1 MAVSCQADTV
11 LRDLDEEQLWEIL
24 ESHRYR
30 IVRSTCPNRLTPYLR
45 QAKVLDQLDEE
56 EVLHGP
62 QFTNSA
68 MRVGHML
75 DLLKTRGKNGALAF
89 LESLK
94 LHNPDTYTLI
104 TGLEPSIDLNNFSD
118 LIETSKLTECL
129 AKAVNS
135 LQEELTQEK
144 HQKVSLL
151 HHCRQLKDHVSQL
164 EAQKK
169 CLRGIEAEH
178 NRMKR
183 EVSSHFHEVL
193 KLKDEMYNLSMH
205 YTNALQEKDLAIT
218 RSQGLQEELY
228 LMKQELQR
236 ARVES
241 YCERER
247 SLRIPS
253 DLQPQVDELLQ
264 LREENEKL
272 RSLVVLETFSL
283 VQKDI
288 LEQNLDEALEGKQE
302 LLDRIHS
309 LRDQAVIAE
318 NQRKQYWEEKEHT
331 LIECHKMKV
340 DCEIYKEKI
349 SALQGQVAELQK
361 ERDQAYSA
369 RDAAQLE
376 ISQNLLEKDSLRR
389 KVFELTDQICELRKQ
404 ASQQQAELGSRVH
417 GVKGEGLAILEPEEQ
432 WPKRKQRLVRMHAI
446 CPGDESQGSLSVSE
460 LCSDFSMRTSHEL
473 PESFR
478 SCSPIP
484 PGKLSLQRRATQ
496 ECLES
501 SLSTRYFPSSSSL
514 CRAAPSPGTRC
525 SPGLHCSWLGR
536 VAPGL
541 SWVAGCGG
549 RGTFFSSARADLPRP
564 LSPVACSGSQE
575 FLEVDFSLIAGEKAE
590 LSDLEYEMVEKDEG
604 NARPLAL
611 DERYV
616 TLPAD
621 FCPPLGRALCP
632 TGAWNKAG
640 TPIRRR
646 PARRILSRITTIAFH
661 GNALLEQISIIGGN
675 QTGLFIHRVT
685 PGSVADEMSLSPGNQ
700 IMVVDYEVTDPAF
713 KAILEDATLEE
724 ALWVLRRVN
733 GFCCLSV
740 RMNMEGYKR
749 LVTDLEN
756 KVVSSGDSFYIR
768 ANLALEGKA
777 AGELPV
783 QCNDILHV
791 TDTVFQGESQWR
803 ACRVNPYSMK
813 DMDAGIVPNYY
824 QAQQRLIG
832 LIQDMARQTMSA
844 RKASGGQPKLVRI
857 ISTDKSKINPLW
869 SSIDC
874 NVYDPNKADA
884 CPQIGLQAGS
894 CFTLMPYTLVRP
906 HKLAQLR
913 PVLFVP
919 TLLGKILSDKLCLT
933 KGFEKCPSGL
943 LREAECRAQNGTL
956 VRGKAE
962 LDSRCCVTH
971 QALQLLLEKD
981 VHSLLDVGLECVRA
995 LHAAG
1000 IYPIL
1005 LLVSISEKN
1014 AKKLKKALQR
1024 LGATE
1029 EQLLDCWRREEAQ
1042 LEKVP
1047 CLYGSVGPDT
1057 WSDLDALV
1065 SAVRA
1070 AVANEQKKIV
1080 WLEQNLH

>member
-1 MAVSCQADTV
+1 MAVPCQADTE

-104 TGLEPSIDLNNFSD
+104 TGLEPSIDLNNFSG

-144 HQKVSLL
+144 HQKASLL
-151 HHCRQLKDHVSQL
+151 HHCRQLKDRVSQL
-164 EAQKK
+164 EAQNK

-183 EVSSHFHEVL
+183 EVSSHFHEML

-236 ARVES
+236 ARVET
-241 YCERER
+241 YYERER
-247 SLRIPS
+247 SLRMPS
-253 DLQPQVDELLQ
+253 DPQPQADELLQ

-272 RSLVVLETFSL
+272 RSLVELETFSL

-302 LLDRIHS
+302 LLNRIHS
-309 LRDQAVIAE
+309 LREQAVIAE

-361 ERDQAYSA
+361 ERDQAYCA

-389 KVFELTDQICELRKQ
+389 KVFELTEQICELRKQ
-404 ASQQQAELGSRVH
+404 ASQQQDSRVH
-417 GVKGEGLAILEPEEQ
+417 GVKGEGLASLEPGEQ

-446 CPGDESQGSLSVSE
+446 CPGDENQGGLSVSK
-460 LCSDFSMRTSHEL
+460 LCSDFGMRTSHEL
-473 PESFR
+473 QESFR
-478 SCSPIP
+478 SCSPVP
-484 PGKLSLQRRATQ
+484 PCKLSLQKRATQ

-501 SLSTRYFPSSSSL
+501 SLSTSS
-514 CRAAPSPGTRC
+514 
-525 SPGLHCSWLGR
+525 
-536 VAPGL
+536 
-541 SWVAGCGG
+541 
-549 RGTFFSSARADLPRP
+549 
-564 LSPVACSGSQE
+564 SQE

-590 LSDLEYEMVEKDEG
+590 SSDLEYEMVEKDEG
-604 NARPLAL
+604 NAQLL
-611 DERYV
+611 DLDPSASES
-616 TLPAD
+616 
-621 FCPPLGRALCP
+621 
-632 TGAWNKAG
+632 

-661 GNALLEQISIIGGN
+661 GTALLEQISIIGGN
-675 QTGLFIHRVT
+675 QTGIFIHRVT

-724 ALWVLRRVN
+724 ALWVLKRVN

-749 LVTDLEN
+749 LVSDLEN
-756 KVVSSGDSFYIR
+756 KVVTSGDSFYIR

-791 TDTVFQGESQWR
+791 TDTMFFGESQWS

-832 LIQDMARQTMSA
+832 LIQDMAQQTTSA
-844 RKASGGQPKLVRI
+844 RKSSGGQPKLVRI

-884 CPQIGLQAGS
+884 CPRLCLQAGS

-943 LREAECRAQNGTL
+943 LCEAECTAQNRSL
-956 VRGKAE
+956 VQEQRE
-962 LDSRCCVTH
+962 PDSRCCLTR

-981 VHSLLDVGLECVRA
+981 VHSLLDVGLEYMQA

-1005 LLVSISEKN
+1005 LLISISEKN

-1029 EQLLDCWRREEAQ
+1029 EQLLDCVRREEAQ

-1047 CLYGSVGPDT
+1047 CLYGTIAPNT

-1080 WLEQNLH
+1080 WIEQDRH

>member
-1 MAVSCQADTV
+1 MLRSDGPAMALSCQADTE

-104 TGLEPSIDLNNFSD
+104 TGLEPSIDLNNFSG

-164 EAQKK
+164 EAQNK

-247 SLRIPS
+247 SLRMPS
-253 DLQPQVDELLQ
+253 DLQPQADELLQ

-361 ERDQAYSA
+361 ERDQAYGA

-404 ASQQQAELGSRVH
+404 QAELGSRVH
-417 GVKGEGLAILEPEEQ
+417 GVKGEGLASLEPEEQ
-432 WPKRKQRLVRMHAI
+432 WPKRKPRLVRMHAI
-446 CPGDESQGSLSVSE
+446 CPGDESQGSLGVSE
-460 LCSDFSMRTSHEL
+460 LCSDFSVRTSQEL

-484 PGKLSLQRRATQ
+484 PCKLSLQRRATQ

-501 SLSTRYFPSSSSL
+501 SLSTSS
-514 CRAAPSPGTRC
+514 
-525 SPGLHCSWLGR
+525 
-536 VAPGL
+536 
-541 SWVAGCGG
+541 
-549 RGTFFSSARADLPRP
+549 
-564 LSPVACSGSQE
+564 SQE

-590 LSDLEYEMVEKDEG
+590 SSDLEYEMVEKDEG

-611 DERYV
+611 DE
-616 TLPAD
+616 
-621 FCPPLGRALCP
+621 
-632 TGAWNKAG
+632 G

-675 QTGLFIHRVT
+675 QTGIFIHRVT

-756 KVVSSGDSFYIR
+756 KVVTSGDSFYIR

-791 TDTVFQGESQWR
+791 TDTVFQGESQWS

-832 LIQDMARQTMSA
+832 LIRDMAQQTMAA

-884 CPQIGLQAGS
+884 CPRICLQAGS

-943 LREAECRAQNGTL
+943 LCEAECAAQNGTL
-956 VRGKAE
+956 VRGKGE

-981 VHSLLDVGLECVRA
+981 VHSLLDVGLERVRA

-1024 LGATE
+1024 LGAAE
-1029 EQLLDCWRREEAQ
+1029 EQLLDCVRQEEAQ

-1047 CLYGSVGPDT
+1047 CLYGTVAPDT

-1080 WLEQNLH
+1080 WLEQDLH

>member
-1 MAVSCQADTV
+1 MRNQEEAKFGALLLPDGCLPRPSAPAMAVPCQADTE

-104 TGLEPSIDLNNFSD
+104 TGLEPSIDLNNFSG

-144 HQKVSLL
+144 HQKASLL
-151 HHCRQLKDHVSQL
+151 HHCRQLKDRVSQL
-164 EAQKK
+164 EAQNK
-169 CLRGIEAEH
+169 CLRDIEAEH

-183 EVSSHFHEVL
+183 EVSSHFHEML

-236 ARVES
+236 ARVET
-241 YCERER
+241 YYEKER
-247 SLRIPS
+247 SLRMPS
-253 DLQPQVDELLQ
+253 DPQPQLDELLQ

-272 RSLVVLETFSL
+272 RSLVELETFSL

-302 LLDRIHS
+302 LLNRIHS
-309 LRDQAVIAE
+309 LREQAVIAE

-361 ERDQAYSA
+361 ERDQAYCA
-369 RDAAQLE
+369 RDSAQLE

-389 KVFELTDQICELRKQ
+389 KVFELTEQICELRKQ
-404 ASQQQAELGSRVH
+404 ASQQQAELDSRVH
-417 GVKGEGLAILEPEEQ
+417 GVKGEGLASLEPGEQ

-446 CPGDESQGSLSVSE
+446 CPGDESQGRVSVSE
-460 LCSDFSMRTSHEL
+460 LCSDFGVKTSHEL

-478 SCSPIP
+478 SCSPVP
-484 PGKLSLQRRATQ
+484 PCKLSLQKRATQ

-501 SLSTRYFPSSSSL
+501 SLSTSS
-514 CRAAPSPGTRC
+514 
-525 SPGLHCSWLGR
+525 
-536 VAPGL
+536 
-541 SWVAGCGG
+541 
-549 RGTFFSSARADLPRP
+549 
-564 LSPVACSGSQE
+564 SQE

-590 LSDLEYEMVEKDEG
+590 SSDLEYEMVEKDEG
-604 NARPLAL
+604 NAQLL
-611 DERYV
+611 DLDPSASES
-616 TLPAD
+616 
-621 FCPPLGRALCP
+621 
-632 TGAWNKAG
+632 

-661 GNALLEQISIIGGN
+661 GTALLEQISIIGGN
-675 QTGLFIHRVT
+675 QTGIFIHRVT

-724 ALWVLRRVN
+724 ALWVLKRVN

-749 LVTDLEN
+749 LVSDLEN
-756 KVVSSGDSFYIR
+756 KVVTSGDSFYIR

-783 QCNDILHV
+783 QCNDVLHV
-791 TDTVFQGESQWR
+791 TDTMFFGESQWS

-832 LIQDMARQTMSA
+832 LIQDMAQQTTSA
-844 RKASGGQPKLVRI
+844 RKSSGGQPKLVRI

-869 SSIDC
+869 SSIEC

-884 CPQIGLQAGS
+884 CPRICLQAGS

-943 LREAECRAQNGTL
+943 LCEAECTAQNRSL
-956 VRGKAE
+956 VQEQRE
-962 LDSRCCVTH
+962 PDSRCCVTRKT
-971 QALQLLLEKD
+971 LQLLLEKD
-981 VHSLLDVGLECVRA
+981 VHSLLDVGLERVQA

-1005 LLVSISEKN
+1005 LLISISEKN

-1029 EQLLDCWRREEAQ
+1029 EQLLDCVRREEAQ

-1047 CLYGSVGPDT
+1047 CLYGTLAPNT

-1080 WLEQNLH
+1080 WIEQDRH

>member
-1 MAVSCQADTV
+1 MFLLRTIPAQHCWLQEGKRETRLVGSFHLLCPRGGQGPFPWDSKVPTAWAVTPGPPRQRRNRSGPAMAVSCQADTE

-104 TGLEPSIDLNNFSD
+104 TGLEPSIDLSNFSG

-164 EAQKK
+164 EAQNK

-218 RSQGLQEELY
+218 RSQGLQEE
-228 LMKQELQR
+228 
-236 ARVES
+236 
-241 YCERER
+241 
-247 SLRIPS
+247 
-253 DLQPQVDELLQ
+253 
-264 LREENEKL
+264 
-272 RSLVVLETFSL
+272 

-309 LRDQAVIAE
+309 LREQAVIAE

-331 LIECHKMKV
+331 LMECHKMKV

-361 ERDQAYSA
+361 ERDQAYGA
-369 RDAAQLE
+369 RDTAQLE

-404 ASQQQAELGSRVH
+404 ASQQQAEVGSRVH
-417 GVKGEGLAILEPEEQ
+417 GVKGEGLTSLEPEEQ
-432 WPKRKQRLVRMHAI
+432 WPKRKQRLVRMHAL
-446 CPGDESQGSLSVSE
+446 CPGDKSQGSLSVSE
-460 LCSDFSMRTSHEL
+460 LCSDFSVRTSHEL

-484 PGKLSLQRRATQ
+484 PCKLSLQRRATQ

-501 SLSTRYFPSSSSL
+501 SLSTSS
-514 CRAAPSPGTRC
+514 
-525 SPGLHCSWLGR
+525 
-536 VAPGL
+536 
-541 SWVAGCGG
+541 
-549 RGTFFSSARADLPRP
+549 
-564 LSPVACSGSQE
+564 SQE
-575 FLEVDFSLIAGEKAE
+575 FLEVDFNHISGEKAE
-590 LSDLEYEMVEKDEG
+590 SSDLNYEMVEKDEG

-616 TLPAD
+616 TLPTD
-621 FCPPLGRALCP
+621 FCPPLGRAQCP
-632 TGAWNKAG
+632 PGAWNKAG

-675 QTGLFIHRVT
+675 QTGIFIHRVT
-685 PGSVADEMSLSPGNQ
+685 PGSVADEMSLSPGSQ

-724 ALWVLRRVN
+724 ALWVLKRVN

-756 KVVSSGDSFYIR
+756 KVVTSGDSFYIR

-783 QCNDILHV
+783 QCSDILHV
-791 TDTVFQGESQWR
+791 TDTVFQGKSQWS
-803 ACRVNPYSMK
+803 ACQVNPYSMK

-824 QAQQRLIG
+824 QAQRRLIG
-832 LIQDMARQTMSA
+832 LIQDMAQQTTSA
-844 RKASGGQPKLVRI
+844 RKVSGGQPKLVRI

-874 NVYDPNKADA
+874 NVYDPNQADA
-884 CPQIGLQAGS
+884 CPQICLQAGS

-919 TLLGKILSDKLCLT
+919 TLLGKILSDKLCLS

-943 LREAECRAQNGTL
+943 LCEAECTTQKGTL
-956 VRGKAE
+956 VRGKRE
-962 LDSRCCVTH
+962 LDNRCCVTC
-971 QALQLLLEKD
+971 QVLQLLLEKD

-1005 LLVSISEKN
+1005 LLISISEKS

-1029 EQLLDCWRREEAQ
+1029 EQLLDCVRREEAQ

-1047 CLYGSVGPDT
+1047 CLYGTVTPDT
-1057 WSDLDALV
+1057 WSDLDTLV
-1065 SAVRA
+1065 GAVRA
-1070 AVANEQKKIV
+1070 AIANEQKKIV
-1080 WLEQNLH
+1080 WLEQDLH

>member
-1 MAVSCQADTV
+1 MEWAVSAALVQSRELTHRGILGSKAQRMLRSDGPAMAVSCQADTE

-104 TGLEPSIDLNNFSD
+104 TGLEPSIDLSNFSG

-164 EAQKK
+164 EAQNK

-247 SLRIPS
+247 SLRMPS
-253 DLQPQVDELLQ
+253 DLQPQADELLQ

-272 RSLVVLETFSL
+272 QSLVVLETFSL

-309 LRDQAVIAE
+309 LREQAVIAE
-318 NQRKQYWEEKEHT
+318 NQRKKYWEEKEHT

-361 ERDQAYSA
+361 ERDQAYGA
-369 RDAAQLE
+369 RDTAQLE

-417 GVKGEGLAILEPEEQ
+417 GVKGEGLACLEPEEQ
-432 WPKRKQRLVRMHAI
+432 WPKRKQRLVRMHTL
-446 CPGDESQGSLSVSE
+446 CPGDKSQGSLSVSE
-460 LCSDFSMRTSHEL
+460 LCSDFSVRTSHEL

-484 PGKLSLQRRATQ
+484 PCKLSLQRRATQ

-501 SLSTRYFPSSSSL
+501 SLSTSS
-514 CRAAPSPGTRC
+514 
-525 SPGLHCSWLGR
+525 
-536 VAPGL
+536 
-541 SWVAGCGG
+541 
-549 RGTFFSSARADLPRP
+549 
-564 LSPVACSGSQE
+564 SQE
-575 FLEVDFSLIAGEKAE
+575 FLEVDFNHIAGERAE
-590 LSDLEYEMVEKDEG
+590 SSDLEYEKVEKDEG

-621 FCPPLGRALCP
+621 FCPPLGRAQCP
-632 TGAWNKAG
+632 PGAWNKAG

-675 QTGLFIHRVT
+675 QTGIFIHGVT
-685 PGSVADEMSLSPGNQ
+685 PGSVADEMSLSPGSQ

-724 ALWVLRRVN
+724 ALWVLKRVN

-740 RMNMEGYKR
+740 RMNVEGYKR

-756 KVVSSGDSFYIR
+756 KVVTSGDSFYIR

-783 QCNDILHV
+783 QCSDILHV
-791 TDTVFQGESQWR
+791 TDTVFQGKSQWS
-803 ACRVNPYSMK
+803 ACQVNPYSMK
-813 DMDAGIVPNYY
+813 DMDAGIVPNHY
-824 QAQQRLIG
+824 QAQRRLIG
-832 LIQDMARQTMSA
+832 LIQDMAQQTTSA
-844 RKASGGQPKLVRI
+844 RKVSGGQPKLVRI

-874 NVYDPNKADA
+874 NVYDPNQADA
-884 CPQIGLQAGS
+884 CPQICLQAGS

-906 HKLAQLR
+906 HKLAQLC

-919 TLLGKILSDKLCLT
+919 TLLGKILSDKLCLS

-943 LREAECRAQNGTL
+943 LCEAECTTQKGTL
-956 VRGKAE
+956 VRGKRE
-962 LDSRCCVTH
+962 LDSHCCVTR
-971 QALQLLLEKD
+971 QVLQLLLEKD
-981 VHSLLDVGLECVRA
+981 VHSLLDMGLECVRA

-1005 LLVSISEKN
+1005 LLVSISEKS

-1029 EQLLDCWRREEAQ
+1029 EQLLDCVRREEAQ

-1047 CLYGSVGPDT
+1047 CLYGTVAPDT
-1057 WSDLDALV
+1057 WSDLDTLV
-1065 SAVRA
+1065 GAVRA

-1080 WLEQNLH
+1080 WLEQDLH

>member
-1 MAVSCQADTV
+1 MAVPCQADTE

-104 TGLEPSIDLNNFSD
+104 TGLEPSIDLNNFSG

-144 HQKVSLL
+144 HQKASLL
-151 HHCRQLKDHVSQL
+151 HHCRQLKDRVSQL
-164 EAQKK
+164 EAQNK

-183 EVSSHFHEVL
+183 EVSSHFHEML

-236 ARVES
+236 ARVET
-241 YCERER
+241 YYERER
-247 SLRIPS
+247 SLHMPS
-253 DLQPQVDELLQ
+253 DPQPQLDELLQ

-272 RSLVVLETFSL
+272 RSLVELETFSL

-302 LLDRIHS
+302 LLNRIHS
-309 LRDQAVIAE
+309 LREQAVIAE

-361 ERDQAYSA
+361 ERDQAYCA

-404 ASQQQAELGSRVH
+404 ASQQQDSRVLARGGP
-417 GVKGEGLAILEPEEQ
+417 GVGMN
-432 WPKRKQRLVRMHAI
+432 R
-446 CPGDESQGSLSVSE
+446 E
-460 LCSDFSMRTSHEL
+460 LCSDFGVKTSHEL

-478 SCSPIP
+478 SCSPVP
-484 PGKLSLQRRATQ
+484 PCKLSLQKRATQ
-496 ECLES
+496 EYLES
-501 SLSTRYFPSSSSL
+501 SLSTRYGCTGASPS
-514 CRAAPSPGTRC
+514 
-525 SPGLHCSWLGR
+525 
-536 VAPGL
+536 
-541 SWVAGCGG
+541 
-549 RGTFFSSARADLPRP
+549 
-564 LSPVACSGSQE
+564 
-575 FLEVDFSLIAGEKAE
+575 
-590 LSDLEYEMVEKDEG
+590 
-604 NARPLAL
+604 
-611 DERYV
+611 
-616 TLPAD
+616 LPASAGWHMLQPW
-621 FCPPLGRALCP
+621 FALFLACLP
-632 TGAWNKAG
+632 SLPS

-661 GNALLEQISIIGGN
+661 GTALLEQISIIGGN
-675 QTGLFIHRVT
+675 QTGIFIHRVT

-700 IMVVDYEVTDPAF
+700 IMVDYEVTDPAF

-724 ALWVLRRVN
+724 ALWVLKRVN

-749 LVTDLEN
+749 LVSDLEN
-756 KVVSSGDSFYIR
+756 KVVTSGDSFYIR

-791 TDTVFQGESQWR
+791 TDTMFFGESQWS

-824 QAQQRLIG
+824 QPLLSDLQ
-832 LIQDMARQTMSA
+832 S
-844 RKASGGQPKLVRI
+844 SGGQPKLVRI

-874 NVYDPNKADA
+874 NVYDPNKADGA
-884 CPQIGLQAGS
+884 LLARAAGS

-943 LREAECRAQNGTL
+943 LCEAECTAQNRSL
-956 VRGKAE
+956 VQEQRE
-962 LDSRCCVTH
+962 PDSRCCVTRK
-971 QALQLLLEKD
+971 ALQLLLEKD
-981 VHSLLDVGLECVRA
+981 VHSLLDVGLECVQA

-1005 LLVSISEKN
+1005 LLISISEKN

-1029 EQLLDCWRREEAQ
+1029 EQLLDCVRREEAQ

-1047 CLYGSVGPDT
+1047 CLYGTLAPNT

-1080 WLEQNLH
+1080 WIEQDRH

>member
-1 MAVSCQADTV
+1 MVSCQADTE

-104 TGLEPSIDLNNFSD
+104 TGLEPSIDLNNFSG

-144 HQKVSLL
+144 HQKASLL
-151 HHCRQLKDHVSQL
+151 HHCRQLKDRVPQL
-164 EAQKK
+164 EAQNK

-236 ARVES
+236 ARVET
-241 YCERER
+241 YYERER
-247 SLRIPS
+247 SLRMPS
-253 DLQPQVDELLQ
+253 DLQPQADELLQ

-272 RSLVVLETFSL
+272 RSLVELETFSL

-302 LLDRIHS
+302 LLNRIHS
-309 LRDQAVIAE
+309 LREQAVIAE

-361 ERDQAYSA
+361 ERDQAYCA

-404 ASQQQAELGSRVH
+404 ARQQQAELGSRV
-417 GVKGEGLAILEPEEQ
+417 LEPGEQ

-460 LCSDFSMRTSHEL
+460 VRDPSCRPQPLVF
-473 PESFR
+473 PR
-478 SCSPIP
+478 SPGEAPFP
-484 PGKLSLQRRATQ
+484 PGGSGVVQ
-496 ECLES
+496 
-501 SLSTRYFPSSSSL
+501 
-514 CRAAPSPGTRC
+514 
-525 SPGLHCSWLGR
+525 
-536 VAPGL
+536 
-541 SWVAGCGG
+541 GG
-549 RGTFFSSARADLPRP
+549 GG
-564 LSPVACSGSQE
+564 V
-575 FLEVDFSLIAGEKAE
+575 
-590 LSDLEYEMVEKDEG
+590 
-604 NARPLAL
+604 
-611 DERYV
+611 
-616 TLPAD
+616 
-621 FCPPLGRALCP
+621 
-632 TGAWNKAG
+632 AWNWLFPLPHMKCLPSLPS

-661 GNALLEQISIIGGN
+661 GTALLEQISIIGGN
-675 QTGLFIHRVT
+675 QTGIFIHRVT
-685 PGSVADEMSLSPGNQ
+685 PGSVADEMSLFPGNQ
-700 IMVVDYEVTDPAF
+700 IMVDYEVTDPAF

-724 ALWVLRRVN
+724 ALWVLKRVN

-749 LVTDLEN
+749 LVSDLEN
-756 KVVSSGDSFYIR
+756 KVVTSGDSFYIR

-791 TDTVFQGESQWR
+791 TDTVFRGESQWS

-832 LIQDMARQTMSA
+832 LIQDMAQQSTSA
-844 RKASGGQPKLVRI
+844 RKSSGGQPKLVRI

-874 NVYDPNKADA
+874 NVYDPNKADGA
-884 CPQIGLQAGS
+884 LLAGS

-933 KGFEKCPSGL
+933 KGFEKCL
-943 LREAECRAQNGTL
+943 LCEAECTAQNRSL
-956 VRGKAE
+956 VREKGE
-962 LDSRCCVTH
+962 PDSRCCVTR

-981 VHSLLDVGLECVRA
+981 VHSLLDVGLECMRA

-1029 EQLLDCWRREEAQ
+1029 EQLLDCVRREEAQ

-1047 CLYGSVGPDT
+1047 CLYGTIAPNT

-1080 WLEQNLH
+1080 WIEQDLH

>member
-1 MAVSCQADTV
+1 MVSCQADTE

-104 TGLEPSIDLNNFSD
+104 TGLEPSIDLNNFSG

-144 HQKVSLL
+144 HQKASLL
-151 HHCRQLKDHVSQL
+151 HHCRQLKDRVPQL
-164 EAQKK
+164 EAQNK

-236 ARVES
+236 ARVET
-241 YCERER
+241 YYERER
-247 SLRIPS
+247 SLRMPS
-253 DLQPQVDELLQ
+253 DLQPQADELLQ

-272 RSLVVLETFSL
+272 RSLVELETFSL

-302 LLDRIHS
+302 LLNRIHS
-309 LRDQAVIAE
+309 LREQAVIAE

-361 ERDQAYSA
+361 ERDQAYCA

-404 ASQQQAELGSRVH
+404 ARQQQAELGSRVH
-417 GVKGEGLAILEPEEQ
+417 GVRDSSWTLSVNPL
-432 WPKRKQRLVRMHAI
+432 
-446 CPGDESQGSLSVSE
+446 QGS
-460 LCSDFSMRTSHEL
+460 
-473 PESFR
+473 
-478 SCSPIP
+478 
-484 PGKLSLQRRATQ
+484 
-496 ECLES
+496 
-501 SLSTRYFPSSSSL
+501 
-514 CRAAPSPGTRC
+514 
-525 SPGLHCSWLGR
+525 
-536 VAPGL
+536 
-541 SWVAGCGG
+541 GG
-549 RGTFFSSARADLPRP
+549 
-564 LSPVACSGSQE
+564 SGVVQGGGG
-575 FLEVDFSLIAGEKAE
+575 V
-590 LSDLEYEMVEKDEG
+590 
-604 NARPLAL
+604 
-611 DERYV
+611 
-616 TLPAD
+616 
-621 FCPPLGRALCP
+621 
-632 TGAWNKAG
+632 AWNWLFPLPHMKCLPSLPS

-661 GNALLEQISIIGGN
+661 GTALLEQISIIGGN
-675 QTGLFIHRVT
+675 QTGIFIHRVT
-685 PGSVADEMSLSPGNQ
+685 PGSVADEMSLFPGNQ
-700 IMVVDYEVTDPAF
+700 IMVDYEVTDPAF

-724 ALWVLRRVN
+724 ALWVLKRVN

-749 LVTDLEN
+749 LVSDLEN
-756 KVVSSGDSFYIR
+756 KVVTSGDSFYIR

-791 TDTVFQGESQWR
+791 TDTVFRGESQWS

-824 QAQQRLIG
+824 QPLLSDLQ
-832 LIQDMARQTMSA
+832 S
-844 RKASGGQPKLVRI
+844 SGGQPKLVRI

-874 NVYDPNKADA
+874 NVYDPNKADGA
-884 CPQIGLQAGS
+884 LLARAVGEPRAGS

-933 KGFEKCPSGL
+933 KGFEKCL
-943 LREAECRAQNGTL
+943 LCEAECTAQNRSL
-956 VRGKAE
+956 VREKGE
-962 LDSRCCVTH
+962 PDSRCCVTR

-981 VHSLLDVGLECVRA
+981 VHSLLDVGLECMRA

-1029 EQLLDCWRREEAQ
+1029 EQLLDCVRREEAQ

-1047 CLYGSVGPDT
+1047 CLYGTIAPNT

-1080 WLEQNLH
+1080 WIEQDLH

>member
-1 MAVSCQADTV
+1 MAVSCQADTE

-30 IVRSTCPNRLTPYLR
+30 IVRSTCPNRLTPYLH

-104 TGLEPSIDLNNFSD
+104 TGLEPSIDLSNFSGKSAPAGM
-118 LIETSKLTECL
+118 LGSR
-129 AKAVNS
+129 VNPGRS
-135 LQEELTQEK
+135 VAGMMQLSVTLGTCA
-144 HQKVSLL
+144 LL
-151 HHCRQLKDHVSQL
+151 
-164 EAQKK
+164 
-169 CLRGIEAEH
+169 
-178 NRMKR
+178 
-183 EVSSHFHEVL
+183 VL
-193 KLKDEMYNLSMH
+193 W
-205 YTNALQEKDLAIT
+205 Q
-218 RSQGLQEELY
+218 LY

-247 SLRIPS
+247 SLRMPS
-253 DLQPQVDELLQ
+253 DLQPQADELLQ

-272 RSLVVLETFSL
+272 QSLVVLETFSL

-309 LRDQAVIAE
+309 LREQAVIAE
-318 NQRKQYWEEKEHT
+318 NQRKKYWEEKEHT

-361 ERDQAYSA
+361 ERDQAYGA
-369 RDAAQLE
+369 RDTAQLE
-376 ISQNLLEKDSLRR
+376 ISQNLLEKDSLCR

-417 GVKGEGLAILEPEEQ
+417 GVRGWGLGTAPV
-432 WPKRKQRLVRMHAI
+432 KSS
-446 CPGDESQGSLSVSE
+446 CSC
-460 LCSDFSMRTSHEL
+460 LCSDFSVRTSHEL

-484 PGKLSLQRRATQ
+484 PCKLSLQRRATQ

-501 SLSTRYFPSSSSL
+501 SLSTRYFPISSSL
-514 CRAAPSPGTRC
+514 CRAWG
-525 SPGLHCSWLGR
+525 G
-536 VAPGL
+536 
-541 SWVAGCGG
+541 AGWR
-549 RGTFFSSARADLPRP
+549 RG
-564 LSPVACSGSQE
+564 CME
-575 FLEVDFSLIAGEKAE
+575 
-590 LSDLEYEMVEKDEG
+590 
-604 NARPLAL
+604 LAL
-611 DERYV
+611 FP
-616 TLPAD
+616 LPHMK
-621 FCPPLGRALCP
+621 CLLS
-632 TGAWNKAG
+632 
-640 TPIRRR
+640 TPICRRA
-646 PARRILSRITTIAFH
+646 ARRILSRITTIAFH

-675 QTGLFIHRVT
+675 QTGIFIHGVT
-685 PGSVADEMSLSPGNQ
+685 PGSVADEMSLSPGSQ
-700 IMVVDYEVTDPAF
+700 IMVDYEVTDPAF

-724 ALWVLRRVN
+724 ALWVLKRVN

-740 RMNMEGYKR
+740 RMNVEGYKR

-756 KVVSSGDSFYIR
+756 KVVTSGDSFYIR

-783 QCNDILHV
+783 QCSDILHV
-791 TDTVFQGESQWR
+791 TDTVFQGKSQWS
-803 ACRVNPYSMK
+803 ACQVNPYSMK
-813 DMDAGIVPNYY
+813 DMDAGIVPNHY
-824 QAQQRLIG
+824 QPLLSHLQV
-832 LIQDMARQTMSA
+832 
-844 RKASGGQPKLVRI
+844 SGGQPKLVRI

-874 NVYDPNKADA
+874 NVYDPNQADGI
-884 CPQIGLQAGS
+884 CLQAGS

-919 TLLGKILSDKLCLT
+919 MLLGKILSDKLCLS
-933 KGFEKCPSGL
+933 KGFEKCPSG
-943 LREAECRAQNGTL
+943 TL
-956 VRGKAE
+956 VRGKRE
-962 LDSRCCVTH
+962 LDSRCCVTC
-971 QALQLLLEKD
+971 QVLQLLLEKD
-981 VHSLLDVGLECVRA
+981 VHSLLDMGLECVRA

-1005 LLVSISEKN
+1005 LLVSISEKS

-1029 EQLLDCWRREEAQ
+1029 EQLLDCVRREEAQ

-1047 CLYGSVGPDT
+1047 CLYGTVAPDT
-1057 WSDLDALV
+1057 WSDLDTLV
-1065 SAVRA
+1065 GAVRA

-1080 WLEQNLH
+1080 WLEQDLH

>member
-1 MAVSCQADTV
+1 MAVSCQADTE

-104 TGLEPSIDLNNFSD
+104 TGLEPSIDLNNFSG

-144 HQKVSLL
+144 HQKASLL
-151 HHCRQLKDHVSQL
+151 HHCRRLKDRVPQL
-164 EAQKK
+164 EAQNK

-228 LMKQELQR
+228 LTKQELQR
-236 ARVES
+236 ARVET
-241 YCERER
+241 YYERER
-247 SLRIPS
+247 SLRMPS
-253 DLQPQVDELLQ
+253 DLQPQADELLQ

-272 RSLVVLETFSL
+272 RSLVELETFSL

-302 LLDRIHS
+302 LLNRIHS
-309 LRDQAVIAE
+309 LREQAVIAE

-361 ERDQAYSA
+361 ERDQAYCA
-369 RDAAQLE
+369 RDKAQLE

-389 KVFELTDQICELRKQ
+389 KVLELTDQICELRKQ
-404 ASQQQAELGSRVH
+404 ASQQQAELGSRVP
-417 GVKGEGLAILEPEEQ
+417 GVKGEGLASLEPGEQ

-460 LCSDFSMRTSHEL
+460 LCSDFGVRTSHEL

-478 SCSPIP
+478 SCSPVP
-484 PGKLSLQRRATQ
+484 PCKLSLQKRATQ

-501 SLSTRYFPSSSSL
+501 SLSASS
-514 CRAAPSPGTRC
+514 
-525 SPGLHCSWLGR
+525 
-536 VAPGL
+536 
-541 SWVAGCGG
+541 
-549 RGTFFSSARADLPRP
+549 
-564 LSPVACSGSQE
+564 SQE

-590 LSDLEYEMVEKDEG
+590 SSDLEYEMVEKDEG
-604 NARPLAL
+604 NARLL
-611 DERYV
+611 DLDPSASES
-616 TLPAD
+616 
-621 FCPPLGRALCP
+621 
-632 TGAWNKAG
+632 

-661 GNALLEQISIIGGN
+661 GTALLEQISIIGGN
-675 QTGLFIHRVT
+675 QTGIFIHRVT
-685 PGSVADEMSLSPGNQ
+685 PGSVADEMSLFPGNQ
-700 IMVVDYEVTDPAF
+700 IMVVDYDVTDPAF

-724 ALWVLRRVN
+724 ALWVLKRVN

-749 LVTDLEN
+749 LVSDLEN
-756 KVVSSGDSFYIR
+756 KVVTSGDSFYIR

-777 AGELPV
+777 AGELLV

-791 TDTVFQGESQWR
+791 TDTVFRGESQWS

-813 DMDAGIVPNYY
+813 DLDAGIVPNYY

-832 LIQDMARQTMSA
+832 LIQDMAQQTTSA
-844 RKASGGQPKLVRI
+844 RKSSGGQPKLVRI

-884 CPQIGLQAGS
+884 CPRICLQAGS

-943 LREAECRAQNGTL
+943 LCEAECTAQNRSL
-956 VRGKAE
+956 VREKGE
-962 LDSRCCVTH
+962 PDSRCCVTR

-1029 EQLLDCWRREEAQ
+1029 EQLLDCVRREEAQ

-1047 CLYGSVGPDT
+1047 CLYGTIAPNT

-1080 WLEQNLH
+1080 WIEQDLH

>member
-1 MAVSCQADTV
+1 MAVSCQADTE

-104 TGLEPSIDLNNFSD
+104 TGLEPSIDLNNFSG

-144 HQKVSLL
+144 HQKASLL
-151 HHCRQLKDHVSQL
+151 HHCRQLKDRVPQL
-164 EAQKK
+164 EAQNK

-236 ARVES
+236 ARVET
-241 YCERER
+241 YYERER
-247 SLRIPS
+247 SLRMPS
-253 DLQPQVDELLQ
+253 DLQPQADELLQ

-272 RSLVVLETFSL
+272 RSLVELETFSL

-302 LLDRIHS
+302 LLNRIHS
-309 LRDQAVIAE
+309 LREQAVIAE

-361 ERDQAYSA
+361 ERDQAYCA

-404 ASQQQAELGSRVH
+404 ARQQQAELAPGDPEAGSRLFGH
-417 GVKGEGLAILEPEEQ
+417 QPRPPPRDGNLRAKGTSWDP
-432 WPKRKQRLVRMHAI
+432 RV
-446 CPGDESQGSLSVSE
+446 SLSGNNCPAPSSHGGVRPSWAVSE
-460 LCSDFSMRTSHEL
+460 
-473 PESFR
+473 
-478 SCSPIP
+478 
-484 PGKLSLQRRATQ
+484 QRA
-496 ECLES
+496 
-501 SLSTRYFPSSSSL
+501 
-514 CRAAPSPGTRC
+514 
-525 SPGLHCSWLGR
+525 W
-536 VAPGL
+536 
-541 SWVAGCGG
+541 GG
-549 RGTFFSSARADLPRP
+549 G
-564 LSPVACSGSQE
+564 V
-575 FLEVDFSLIAGEKAE
+575 
-590 LSDLEYEMVEKDEG
+590 
-604 NARPLAL
+604 
-611 DERYV
+611 
-616 TLPAD
+616 
-621 FCPPLGRALCP
+621 
-632 TGAWNKAG
+632 AWNWLFPLPHMKCLPSLPS

-661 GNALLEQISIIGGN
+661 GTALLEQISIIGGN
-675 QTGLFIHRVT
+675 QTGIFIHRVT
-685 PGSVADEMSLSPGNQ
+685 PGSVADEMSLFPGNQ

-724 ALWVLRRVN
+724 ALWVLKRVN

-749 LVTDLEN
+749 LVSDLEN
-756 KVVSSGDSFYIR
+756 KVVTSGDSFYIR

-791 TDTVFQGESQWR
+791 TDTVFRGESQWS

-824 QAQQRLIG
+824 QPLLSDLQ
-832 LIQDMARQTMSA
+832 S
-844 RKASGGQPKLVRI
+844 SGGQPKLVRI

-884 CPQIGLQAGS
+884 CPRICLQAGS

-933 KGFEKCPSGL
+933 KGFEKCPSG
-943 LREAECRAQNGTL
+943 T
-956 VRGKAE
+956 
-962 LDSRCCVTH
+962 S
-971 QALQLLLEKD
+971 LQHPLTTGHPAMAVLGD
-981 VHSLLDVGLECVRA
+981 VHSLLDVGLECMRA

-1029 EQLLDCWRREEAQ
+1029 EQLLDCVRREEAQ

-1047 CLYGSVGPDT
+1047 CLYGTIAPNT

-1080 WLEQNLH
+1080 WIEQDLH

>member
-1 MAVSCQADTV
+1 MRNQEEAKFGALLLPDGCLPRPSAPAMAVPCQADTE

-104 TGLEPSIDLNNFSD
+104 TGLEPSIDLNNFSG

-144 HQKVSLL
+144 HQKASLL
-151 HHCRQLKDHVSQL
+151 HHCRQLKDRVSQL
-164 EAQKK
+164 EAQNK

-183 EVSSHFHEVL
+183 EVSSHFHEML

-236 ARVES
+236 ARVET
-241 YCERER
+241 YYERER
-247 SLRIPS
+247 SLHMPS
-253 DLQPQVDELLQ
+253 DPQPQLDELLQ

-272 RSLVVLETFSL
+272 RSLVELETFSL

-302 LLDRIHS
+302 LLNRIHS
-309 LRDQAVIAE
+309 LREQAVIAE

-361 ERDQAYSA
+361 ERDQAYCA

-404 ASQQQAELGSRVH
+404 ASQQQDSRVH
-417 GVKGEGLAILEPEEQ
+417 GVKGEGLASLEPGEQ

-446 CPGDESQGSLSVSE
+446 CPGDENQGSLSVSE
-460 LCSDFSMRTSHEL
+460 LCSDFGVKTSHEL

-478 SCSPIP
+478 SCSPVP
-484 PGKLSLQRRATQ
+484 PCKLSLQKRATQ
-496 ECLES
+496 EYLES
-501 SLSTRYFPSSSSL
+501 SLSTSS
-514 CRAAPSPGTRC
+514 
-525 SPGLHCSWLGR
+525 
-536 VAPGL
+536 
-541 SWVAGCGG
+541 
-549 RGTFFSSARADLPRP
+549 
-564 LSPVACSGSQE
+564 SQE

-590 LSDLEYEMVEKDEG
+590 SSDLEYEMVEKDEG
-604 NARPLAL
+604 NAQLL
-611 DERYV
+611 DLDPSASES
-616 TLPAD
+616 
-621 FCPPLGRALCP
+621 
-632 TGAWNKAG
+632 

-661 GNALLEQISIIGGN
+661 GTALLEQISIIGGN
-675 QTGLFIHRVT
+675 QTGIFIHRVT

-724 ALWVLRRVN
+724 ALWVLKRVN

-749 LVTDLEN
+749 LVSDLEN
-756 KVVSSGDSFYIR
+756 KVVTSGDSFYIR

-791 TDTVFQGESQWR
+791 TDTMFFGESQWS

-824 QAQQRLIG
+824 QAHQRLIG
-832 LIQDMARQTMSA
+832 LIQDMAQQTTSA
-844 RKASGGQPKLVRI
+844 RKSSGGQPKLVRI

-874 NVYDPNKADA
+874 NVYDPNKADGALLARAVGEPRAPQPCSCLAVTGVPLPWVHLTVLLSLCVCPA
-884 CPQIGLQAGS
+884 CPRICLQAGS

-943 LREAECRAQNGTL
+943 LCEAECTAQNRSL
-956 VRGKAE
+956 VQEQRE
-962 LDSRCCVTH
+962 PDSRCCVTRK
-971 QALQLLLEKD
+971 ALQLLLEKD
-981 VHSLLDVGLECVRA
+981 VHSLLDVGLECVQA

-1005 LLVSISEKN
+1005 LLISISEKN

-1029 EQLLDCWRREEAQ
+1029 EQLLDCVRREEAQ

-1047 CLYGSVGPDT
+1047 CLYGTLAPNT

-1080 WLEQNLH
+1080 WIEQDRH

>member
-1 MAVSCQADTV
+1 MGCRGWKLPGHGVLRWEGEGPAMAASCQADTE

-104 TGLEPSIDLNNFSD
+104 TGLEPSIDLNNFSG

-164 EAQKK
+164 EAQNK

-247 SLRIPS
+247 SLRMPS
-253 DLQPQVDELLQ
+253 DLQPQADELLQ

-340 DCEIYKEKI
+340 ECEIYKEKI

-361 ERDQAYSA
+361 ERDQAYGA

-404 ASQQQAELGSRVH
+404 QAELGSRVH
-417 GVKGEGLAILEPEEQ
+417 GVKGDSLASLEPEEQ

-460 LCSDFSMRTSHEL
+460 LCSDFSVRTSHEL

-484 PGKLSLQRRATQ
+484 PCKLSLQRRATQ

-501 SLSTRYFPSSSSL
+501 SLSTSS
-514 CRAAPSPGTRC
+514 
-525 SPGLHCSWLGR
+525 
-536 VAPGL
+536 
-541 SWVAGCGG
+541 
-549 RGTFFSSARADLPRP
+549 
-564 LSPVACSGSQE
+564 SQE
-575 FLEVDFSLIAGEKAE
+575 FLEVDFSLMAGEKAE
-590 LSDLEYEMVEKDEG
+590 SSDLEYEMVEKDEG

-611 DERYV
+611 DES
-616 TLPAD
+616 
-621 FCPPLGRALCP
+621 
-632 TGAWNKAG
+632 

-675 QTGLFIHRVT
+675 QTGIFIHRVT

-756 KVVSSGDSFYIR
+756 KVVTSGDSFYIR

-791 TDTVFQGESQWR
+791 TDTVFQGESQWS

-832 LIQDMARQTMSA
+832 LIRDMAQQTMSA

-874 NVYDPNKADA
+874 NVYDPSKADA
-884 CPQIGLQAGS
+884 CPRICLQAGS

-943 LREAECRAQNGTL
+943 LCEAECAAQNGTL
-956 VRGKAE
+956 VRGKRE
-962 LDSRCCVTH
+962 LDSRCCVPH

-1029 EQLLDCWRREEAQ
+1029 EQLLDCVRREEAQ

-1047 CLYGSVGPDT
+1047 CLYGTVAPDT

-1070 AVANEQKKIV
+1070 AVTNEQKKIV
-1080 WLEQNLH
+1080 WLEQDLH

>member
-1 MAVSCQADTV
+1 MLGSRLNAGRSVAGTTQLSVTLGTCALFV
-11 LRDLDEEQLWEIL
+11 LWQ
-24 ESHRYR
+24 
-30 IVRSTCPNRLTPYLR
+30 
-45 QAKVLDQLDEE
+45 
-56 EVLHGP
+56 
-62 QFTNSA
+62 
-68 MRVGHML
+68 
-75 DLLKTRGKNGALAF
+75 
-89 LESLK
+89 
-94 LHNPDTYTLI
+94 
-104 TGLEPSIDLNNFSD
+104 
-118 LIETSKLTECL
+118 
-129 AKAVNS
+129 
-135 LQEELTQEK
+135 
-144 HQKVSLL
+144 
-151 HHCRQLKDHVSQL
+151 
-164 EAQKK
+164 
-169 CLRGIEAEH
+169 
-178 NRMKR
+178 
-183 EVSSHFHEVL
+183 
-193 KLKDEMYNLSMH
+193 
-205 YTNALQEKDLAIT
+205 
-218 RSQGLQEELY
+218 LY

-247 SLRIPS
+247 SLRMPS
-253 DLQPQVDELLQ
+253 DLQPQADELLQ

-340 DCEIYKEKI
+340 ECEIYKEKI

-361 ERDQAYSA
+361 ERDQAYGA

-404 ASQQQAELGSRVH
+404 QAELGSRVH
-417 GVKGEGLAILEPEEQ
+417 GVKGDSLASLEPEEQ

-460 LCSDFSMRTSHEL
+460 LCSDFSVRTSHEL

-484 PGKLSLQRRATQ
+484 PCKLSLQRRATQ

-501 SLSTRYFPSSSSL
+501 SLSTSS
-514 CRAAPSPGTRC
+514 
-525 SPGLHCSWLGR
+525 
-536 VAPGL
+536 
-541 SWVAGCGG
+541 
-549 RGTFFSSARADLPRP
+549 
-564 LSPVACSGSQE
+564 SQE
-575 FLEVDFSLIAGEKAE
+575 FLEVDFSLMAGEKAE
-590 LSDLEYEMVEKDEG
+590 SSDLEYEMVEKDEG

-616 TLPAD
+616 ALPAD
-621 FCPPLGRALCP
+621 FCPPLGSALCP
-632 TGAWNKAG
+632 TGAWHKAG

-675 QTGLFIHRVT
+675 QTGIFIHRVT

-756 KVVSSGDSFYIR
+756 KVVTSGDSFYIR

-791 TDTVFQGESQWR
+791 TDTVFQGESQWS

-832 LIQDMARQTMSA
+832 LIRDMAQQTMSA

-874 NVYDPNKADA
+874 NVYDPSKADA
-884 CPQIGLQAGS
+884 CPRICLQAGS

-943 LREAECRAQNGTL
+943 LCEAECAAQNGTL
-956 VRGKAE
+956 VRGKRE
-962 LDSRCCVTH
+962 LDSRCCVPH

-1029 EQLLDCWRREEAQ
+1029 EQLLDCVRREEAQ

-1047 CLYGSVGPDT
+1047 CLYGTVAPDT

-1070 AVANEQKKIV
+1070 AVTNEQKKIV
-1080 WLEQNLH
+1080 WLEQDLH

>member
-1 MAVSCQADTV
+1 MAGSCQADTE

-104 TGLEPSIDLNNFSD
+104 TGLEPSIDLNNFSG

-144 HQKVSLL
+144 HQKASLL
-151 HHCRQLKDHVSQL
+151 HHFRQLKDRGSQL
-164 EAQKK
+164 QAQNK

-228 LMKQELQR
+228 RMKQELQR

-241 YCERER
+241 HCERER
-247 SLRIPS
+247 SLRMPS

-272 RSLVVLETFSL
+272 RSLVELETFSL

-309 LRDQAVIAE
+309 LRERAVMAE

-331 LIECHKMKV
+331 LLECHKMKV

-349 SALQGQVAELQK
+349 SALQVQVAELQK
-361 ERDQAYSA
+361 ERAQAYGA
-369 RDAAQLE
+369 RDTAQLE
-376 ISQNLLEKDSLRR
+376 IAQNLLEKDSLRR
-389 KVFELTDQICELRKQ
+389 KVFELTDRICELRKQ
-404 ASQQQAELGSRVH
+404 ASQQQAELGSRAH
-417 GVKGEGLAILEPEEQ
+417 GVRGWGPAERLAMAI
-432 WPKRKQRLVRMHAI
+432 HAAWLL
-446 CPGDESQGSLSVSE
+446 PLQ
-460 LCSDFSMRTSHEL
+460 LCSDFGVRTSHEL

-478 SCSPIP
+478 SCSPVP
-484 PGKLSLQRRATQ
+484 PCPRSLQRRATT
-496 ECLES
+496 ERGTPELPGSPLEIVAGPCKVVTVGEVGWRRGCLE
-501 SLSTRYFPSSSSL
+501 LALFP
-514 CRAAPSPGTRC
+514 
-525 SPGLHCSWLGR
+525 
-536 VAPGL
+536 
-541 SWVAGCGG
+541 
-549 RGTFFSSARADLPRP
+549 LPRMKRLP
-564 LSPVACSGSQE
+564 
-575 FLEVDFSLIAGEKAE
+575 FLPS
-590 LSDLEYEMVEKDEG
+590 
-604 NARPLAL
+604 
-611 DERYV
+611 
-616 TLPAD
+616 
-621 FCPPLGRALCP
+621 
-632 TGAWNKAG
+632 

-675 QTGLFIHRVT
+675 QTGIFVHKVT

-700 IMVVDYEVTDPAF
+700 IMVDYEVTDPAF

-740 RMNMEGYKR
+740 RMNMEGYKK
-749 LVTDLEN
+749 LVSDLEN
-756 KVVSSGDSFYIR
+756 KVVTSGDSFYIR
-768 ANLALEGKA
+768 ANLALERKA

-783 QCNDILHV
+783 QCNDVLHV
-791 TDTVFQGESQWR
+791 TDTVFRGESQWG

-824 QAQQRLIG
+824 QAQQQLIG
-832 LIQDMARQTMSA
+832 LIQDMAQQTTSA
-844 RKASGGQPKLVRI
+844 RKSSGGQPKLVRI

-874 NVYDPNKADA
+874 NVYDPTKVDA
-884 CPQIGLQAGS
+884 PARHESSREPLGLG
-894 CFTLMPYTLVRP
+894 V
-906 HKLAQLR
+906 
-913 PVLFVP
+913 
-919 TLLGKILSDKLCLT
+919 
-933 KGFEKCPSGL
+933 
-943 LREAECRAQNGTL
+943 
-956 VRGKAE
+956 
-962 LDSRCCVTH
+962 
-971 QALQLLLEKD
+971 
-981 VHSLLDVGLECVRA
+981 
-995 LHAAG
+995 
-1000 IYPIL
+1000 
-1005 LLVSISEKN
+1005 
-1014 AKKLKKALQR
+1014 
-1024 LGATE
+1024 
-1029 EQLLDCWRREEAQ
+1029 
-1042 LEKVP
+1042 
-1047 CLYGSVGPDT
+1047 
-1057 WSDLDALV
+1057 
-1065 SAVRA
+1065 
-1070 AVANEQKKIV
+1070 
-1080 WLEQNLH
+1080 